1 MSNISIDELAGEIT
15 LAVKKYTEDVSAAIE
30 KSIDSTAKSMVTE
43 LKNDSPKDTG
53 KYAKGWTSKKDTS
66 GGSYKR
72 VVHNKEKPGLVHLL
86 EFGHA
91 KVNGGRVDGRAHL
104 RPAYDHH
111 AGKLEKVIKDIIKNG
126 G

>member
-1 MSNISIDELAGEIT
+1 MANISIDELAGEIT
-15 LAVKKYTEDVSAAIE
+15 LAVQQYTEDVSKGIE
-30 KSIDSTAKSMVTE
+30 KEIDTTAKDIVKE
-43 LKNDSPKDTG
+43 LKTTSPKDTG
-53 KYAKGWTSKKDTS
+53 EYAKGWTSKKNTS

-91 KVNGGRVDGRAHL
+91 KVNGGRVDGRPHL
-104 RPAYDHH
+104 RPAAESHI
-111 AGKLEKVIKDIIKNG
+111 GRFEKRIQEIIKNG

>member
-1 MSNISIDELAGEIT
+1 MPNISIDELTGEIT

-30 KSIDSTAKSMVTE
+30 KEVDSTAKGMVQD
-43 LKNDSPKDTG
+43 LKIDSPKDTG

-72 VVHNKEKPGLVHLL
+72 VVHNKEKPSLVHLL

-91 KVNGGRVDGRAHL
+91 KVNGGRVDGRPHL
-104 RPAYDHH
+104 RTAYDRH
-111 AGKLEKVIKDIIKNG
+111 AGKLENAIKNIIKNG